1 MSPLAFVQRLRAERA
16 IHLLRTTTQSVDQIA
31 PQVGYA
37 NAATLRA
44 LLRRVR
50 PAPHVKPGRT

>member
-1 MSPLAFVQRLRAERA
+1 MSPLALVQRLRAERA
-16 IHLLRTTTQSVDQIA
+16 AHLLRTTAQSVGQIA

-37 NAATLRA
+37 NASTLRS

-50 PAPHVKPGRT
+50 TGPQPGP